1 MYNRYI
7 PQPDG
12 SYSRRRMPED
22 SGTIPA
28 PPGQKIRQREHSA
41 PQAHIPTETKREFSG
56 QSNPNSPPKYRRPQP
71 NTCRQRHQPIQPPP
85 QPETQKPRQD
95 TNVFTFLKQLL
106 PKDFDTGDLLIVLL
120 LLLMSGDCQ
129 EDQNTALLT
138 LVLYLFL

>member
-12 SYSRRRMPED
+12 SYRRRSMQE
-22 SGTIPA
+22 PA
-28 PPGQKIRQREHSA
+28 PQQRQ
-41 PQAHIPTETKREFSG
+41 T
-56 QSNPNSPPKYRRPQP
+56 PKP
-71 NTCRQRHQPIQPPP
+71 
-85 QPETQKPRQD
+85 PETQWKPEPAPSIQEESCPQPTCQPTAPRQRRNSSCRKPSPPSKPKPEPRRESGG
-95 TNVFTFLKQLL
+95 NVTDFLRNLL

-129 EDQNTALLT
+129 EDQNSALLT